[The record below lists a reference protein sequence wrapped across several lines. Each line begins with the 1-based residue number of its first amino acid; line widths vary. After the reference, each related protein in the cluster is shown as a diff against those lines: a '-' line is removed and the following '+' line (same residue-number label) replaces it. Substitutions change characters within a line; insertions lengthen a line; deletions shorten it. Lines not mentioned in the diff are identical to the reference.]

1 MEEHGYYHPSLH
13 KGCADNWAFYL
24 FIQNQL
30 SHCSH
35 LFLGFPDSQ
44 FLPFQAILYSLAR
57 HFCVKHH
64 VTHSSP
70 CSKSSVTQRKARV
83 RKCHLGQDPIPSLMA
98 QSDGPG
104 SGVTGRQKPTWK
116 TLLSQCS
123 PKATWVTG
131 RLTSWFGLPGTS
143 QFVPVTPAN
152 SIPTSSNTGTS
163 LDMFRNVTIT
173 LGVSITMPHALH
185 QRKHFFTKSYRR
197 HKEPVSTAHHGPLIS
212 SSTQHHIIS
221 VRVWRGSMR
230 MGRINQPRVANFT
243 LYPEAASP
251 LFPLCPRHLVILHP
265 KTSKDSGFTR
275 HPDATTSCLFT
286 SLSWQQITRI
296 TPAPCITQGTC
307 SSFPSIGK
315 GSRHQETLVDR
326 QFLNCRS

>member
-44 FLPFQAILYSLAR
+44 FFPFQSILYSLAR
-57 HFCVKHH
+57 HH

-83 RKCHLGQDPIPSLMA
+83 RKCRLGQDPIPSLMA
-98 QSDGPG
+98 QSDGPR
-104 SGVTGRQKPTWK
+104 SAVKGRQKPTWK

-131 RLTSWFGLPGTS
+131 RLTLWFGLPGTS

-152 SIPTSSNTGTS
+152 SIPTSSKTGTS

-173 LGVSITMPHALH
+173 LGVNITMPHALH
-185 QRKHFFTKSYRR
+185 QRKYFFYQKLQTSQGTRQY
-197 HKEPVSTAHHGPLIS
+197 S
-212 SSTQHHIIS
+212 
-221 VRVWRGSMR
+221 
-230 MGRINQPRVANFT
+230 
-243 LYPEAASP
+243 ASQSCD
-251 LFPLCPRHLVILHP
+251 LILHP
-265 KTSKDSGFTR
+265 APHHKRQSVEEKHEDGQDQSASHVLPTS
-275 HPDATTSCLFT
+275 
-286 SLSWQQITRI
+286 
-296 TPAPCITQGTC
+296 
-307 SSFPSIGK
+307 PSILRLHPLLSLCALG
-315 GSRHQETLVDR
+315 TL
-326 QFLNCRS
+326 